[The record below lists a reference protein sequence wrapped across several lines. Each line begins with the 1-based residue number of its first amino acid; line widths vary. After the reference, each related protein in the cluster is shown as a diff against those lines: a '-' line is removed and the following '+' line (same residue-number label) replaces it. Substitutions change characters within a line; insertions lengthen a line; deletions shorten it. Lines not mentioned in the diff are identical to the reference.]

1 MADVGGLH
9 NDTEEPAVVAAFG
22 GSLGAMCPF
31 SLSLFVVRFPR
42 RFPSS
47 FSFFICHEQT
57 MADLSRRSDPN
68 PYASSSA
75 APDPSLESGRKTNVR
90 FLVFAMMFVAV
101 VINYMDRANFTVSTP
116 LIEKQLNFDI
126 TQMGRIS
133 FIWGL
138 AYALFNFPGGW
149 FADKLGI
156 RKAASFAIGLWSIF
170 TILSAVAYSL
180 LSWCVIR
187 GLMGAGEAPIWPIN
201 AKVTSTWSSPSER
214 ARAFTLAGSGQ
225 FVGSMVGVAIS
236 GWIVAWFGWQWTFII
251 FGALGIL
258 WIPIWY
264 VLVRDTPQ
272 AHPWVNKR
280 ELRFIQ
286 GGSGTTATRPQ
297 KHHEPLSRA
306 EMKQALR
313 VMLTRNGIGVFLT
326 FLTFG
331 YVLFTF
337 LNWLPIYMYETFK
350 LSIVKSASWTSL
362 TYFAGFIGFLIS
374 GPINDGLVAKFGHA
388 KGRKLGAGVP
398 MGMMI
403 VMMLAAL
410 ETSKLGL
417 VVPSVVLIGLSLMV
431 MNTSVGAWAINA
443 VDLAPTPKSSAF
455 VYGVYN
461 GVLNLMGAYSS
472 ILVTMLAHSFGFIA
486 AFSSAIVF
494 MAIFLIGLIFV
505 IDKNGIV
512 PAKEE
517 LVEIG

>member
-1 MADVGGLH
+1 VPDLPCQSHPNASG
-9 NDTEEPAVVAAFG
+9 
-22 GSLGAMCPF
+22 
-31 SLSLFVVRFPR
+31 
-42 RFPSS
+42 PSS
-47 FSFFICHEQT
+47 
-57 MADLSRRSDPN
+57 
-68 PYASSSA
+68 
-75 APDPSLESGRKTNVR
+75 APPEPSLESGPRTRIR
-90 FLVFAMMFVAV
+90 FLVFFMMFIAV
-101 VINYMDRANFTVSTP
+101 VINYMDRANFTVSVP
-116 LIEKQLNFDI
+116 LIEKQCNFDI

-138 AYALFNFPGGW
+138 AYALCNFPGGW

-156 RKAASFAIGLWSIF
+156 RKAASFAIGWWSIF
-170 TILSAVAYSL
+170 TILTAVAYSMV
-180 LSWCVIR
+180 SWCFIR

-201 AKVTSTWSSPSER
+201 AKATSTWSAPSER
-214 ARAFTLAGSGQ
+214 SRAFTLAGSGQ
-225 FVGSMVGVAIS
+225 FVGSMVGVWIS
-236 GWIVAWFGWQWTFII
+236 GWIVYWLGWQWTFII

-264 VLVRDTPQ
+264 ALVRDMPQ
-272 AHPWVNKR
+272 SHPWINER

-286 GGSGTTATRPQ
+286 GVSGATATRVEKKQ
-297 KHHEPLSRA
+297 EPLSGA

-337 LNWLPIYMYETFK
+337 LNWLPTYMYETFN

-362 TYFAGFIGFLIS
+362 TYLAGFIGFLIS

-403 VMMLAAL
+403 IMMLVAL
-410 ETSKLGL
+410 KTSELRL
-417 VVPSVVLIGLSLMV
+417 VVPTVVLIGLSLMV
-431 MNTSVGAWAINA
+431 MNASVGAWGVNA
-443 VDLAPTPKSSAF
+443 VDLAPSPRSSAF

-472 ILVTMLAHSFGFIA
+472 ILVTMIAHSFGFIA
-486 AFSSAIVF
+486 AFGSAVVF
-494 MAIFLIGLIFV
+494 MGIFLIGLIFV
-505 IDKNGIV
+505 IDEKGIV

-517 LVEIG
+517 VVEIG

>member
-1 MADVGGLH
+1 
-9 NDTEEPAVVAAFG
+9 
-22 GSLGAMCPF
+22 
-31 SLSLFVVRFPR
+31 
-42 RFPSS
+42 
-47 FSFFICHEQT
+47 
-57 MADLSRRSDPN
+57 
-68 PYASSSA
+68 
-75 APDPSLESGRKTNVR
+75 
-90 FLVFAMMFVAV
+90 
-101 VINYMDRANFTVSTP
+101 
-116 LIEKQLNFDI
+116 
-126 TQMGRIS
+126 MGRIS

-156 RKAASFAIGLWSIF
+156 RRAASFAIGWWSIF
-170 TILSAVAYSL
+170 TILSAVAYGM

-201 AKVTSTWSSPSER
+201 AKATSTWSSTGER

-225 FVGSMVGVAIS
+225 FVGSMIGVVVS
-236 GWIVAWFGWQWTFII
+236 GWIVHWFGWQWTFII

-258 WIPIWY
+258 WIPVWY
-264 VLVRDTPQ
+264 ALVRDTPQ
-272 AHPWVNKR
+272 SHPWINQR
-280 ELRFIQ
+280 ELRYIQ
-286 GGSGTTATRPQ
+286 GVSGATATRPEIRQ
-297 KHHEPLSRA
+297 ESLSRV
-306 EMKQALR
+306 EMKQALG

-337 LNWLPIYMYETFK
+337 LNWLPTYMYETFN

-362 TYFAGFIGFLIS
+362 TYLAGFIGFLVS

-410 ETSKLGL
+410 ETSKLRL
-417 VVPSVVLIGLSLMV
+417 VVPTVVLIGLSLMV
-431 MNTSVGAWAINA
+431 MNASVGAWAVNA
-443 VDLAPTPKSSAF
+443 VDIAPTPRSSAF

-486 AFSSAIVF
+486 AFSSAVVF
-494 MAIFLIGLIFV
+494 MVIFLIGLIFV
-505 IDKNGIV
+505 IDENGIM
-512 PAKEE
+512 PAKGE

>member
-1 MADVGGLH
+1 
-9 NDTEEPAVVAAFG
+9 
-22 GSLGAMCPF
+22 
-31 SLSLFVVRFPR
+31 
-42 RFPSS
+42 
-47 FSFFICHEQT
+47 
-57 MADLSRRSDPN
+57 MADLPCQSDPS
-68 PYASSSA
+68 ASGPSPA
-75 APDPSLESGRKTNVR
+75 QADTSLESGPKSNFR
-90 FLVFAMMFVAV
+90 FLVFFMMFLAV

-116 LIEKQLNFDI
+116 LIEKQFNFDI

-156 RKAASFAIGLWSIF
+156 RRAASFAIGWWSIF
-170 TILSAVAYSL
+170 TILSAVAYGM

-201 AKVTSTWSSPSER
+201 AKATSTWSSTGER

-225 FVGSMVGVAIS
+225 FVGSMIGVVVS
-236 GWIVAWFGWQWTFII
+236 GWIVHWFGWQWTFII

-258 WIPIWY
+258 WIPVWY
-264 VLVRDTPQ
+264 ALVRDTPQ
-272 AHPWVNKR
+272 SHPWINQR
-280 ELRFIQ
+280 ELRYIQ
-286 GGSGTTATRPQ
+286 GVSGATATRPEIRQ
-297 KHHEPLSRA
+297 ESLSRV
-306 EMKQALR
+306 EMKQALG

-337 LNWLPIYMYETFK
+337 LNWLPTYMYETFN

-362 TYFAGFIGFLIS
+362 TYLAGFLGFLVS

-410 ETSKLGL
+410 ETSKLRL
-417 VVPSVVLIGLSLMV
+417 VVPTVVLIGLSLMV
-431 MNTSVGAWAINA
+431 MNASVGAWAVNA
-443 VDLAPTPKSSAF
+443 VDIAPTPRSSAF

-486 AFSSAIVF
+486 AFSSAVVF
-494 MAIFLIGLIFV
+494 MVIFLIGLIFV
-505 IDKNGIV
+505 IDENGIM
-512 PAKEE
+512 PAKGE